1 MSLSLTAPP
10 GSLGSTWQL
19 FGEHCQTSMP
29 EATIT
34 PAAAMGAC
42 ISTLLT
48 EQPGRWR
55 HPCDVSFGRDV
66 VSILQAAEVFL
77 QRPLDYRVQLVG

>member
-1 MSLSLTAPP
+1 
-10 GSLGSTWQL
+10 
-19 FGEHCQTSMP
+19 MP
-29 EATIT
+29 EATTT

-55 HPCDVSFGRDV
+55 HPCDASFGRDV
-66 VSILQAAEVFL
+66 VAILQAADAFL
-77 QRPLDYRVQLVG
+77 QRPLDDRVQPVG